1 MLGASGV
8 GVVTAP
14 EGIEV
19 EAPGAAAGYGLL
31 QWSAF
36 LSVMGNLLQ
45 GVASGQPSA
54 VARNGVIIQAATMA
68 VDALGKLAVPVPGAD
83 QETIKWLLSEIPDK
97 LNLYAS
103 AHCGG

>member
-1 MLGASGV
+1 ML
-8 GVVTAP
+8 TAQ

-31 QWSAF
+31 QWSTF

-45 GVASGQPSA
+45 GVATGQPSA
-54 VARNGVIIQAATMA
+54 VARNGVISMAATMA
-68 VDALGKLAVPVPGAD
+68 VDALGNLAVPVPGAD
-83 QETIKWLLSEIPDK
+83 QETIRWLLSEIPDK
-97 LNLYAS
+97 LSLYAS